1 MVFLRYFNVESG
13 IIQNYTNAKFSSGLQ
28 NASSYSSNEEPETN
42 TNDKGKKEAPT
53 NRESRRMCNLLF
65 V

>member
-1 MVFLRYFNVESG
+1 MVFLRYLNVESG

-28 NASSYSSNEEPETN
+28 NASSYSSNEEPEMN

-53 NRESRRMCNLLF
+53 NRES
-65 V
+65 